1 MAELVYDK
9 NGRLLFTKEM
19 KKEYTI
25 LMPMMLPV
33 HFTLMRNALRLDGF
47 KMELL
52 TTTGR
57 SIVEEGL
64 KYVHNDACY
73 PALLVIGQFIDAIKS
88 GKYDPDKVAL
98 IITQTGGGCRASNY
112 IHLLRKALIRAGYP
126 QVPVISLNLSGLEK
140 NPGFKLGINSWRRII
155 YSMIYGDMIML
166 LANQCRPYE
175 VEKGST
181 NALVDSLI
189 ERLTEEYKD
198 PKNLRYKKVKENL
211 EKIAAEFAKIKVVHT
226 EKIRVGIVGEIYIK
240 YAALGNNNLEKF
252 LLSEGVEAV
261 VPGLMDFAIFKVD
274 NRVEDAKLYGGQ
286 HIKKAVCLALRRFLE
301 RKQQEFIDIVK
312 KYPQFRAPVPY
323 SYIKSLVKGYLGYG
337 NKMGEGWLL
346 TGEMLELIHSGTKN
360 IICTQPFGC
369 LPNHIVGKGMI
380 RKIRECNEGANIV
393 AIDYDP
399 GATRINQENRI
410 KLMLANARL
419 TAEKE
424 KAKQNKKHEH
434 KPEPVSVH

>member
-181 NALVDSLI
+181 DALVDSLI

-312 KYPQFRAPVPY
+312 
-323 SYIKSLVKGYLGYG
+323 
-337 NKMGEGWLL
+337 
-346 TGEMLELIHSGTKN
+346 N
-360 IICTQPFGC
+360 IRSSERQSPT
-369 LPNHIVGKGMI
+369 V
-380 RKIRECNEGANIV
+380 
-393 AIDYDP
+393 
-399 GATRINQENRI
+399 T
-410 KLMLANARL
+410 
-419 TAEKE
+419 
-424 KAKQNKKHEH
+424 
-434 KPEPVSVH
+434 

>member
-181 NALVDSLI
+181 DALVDSLI

-198 PKNLRYKKVKENL
+198 PKNLRYKK
-211 EKIAAEFAKIKVVHT
+211 
-226 EKIRVGIVGEIYIK
+226 
-240 YAALGNNNLEKF
+240 
-252 LLSEGVEAV
+252 
-261 VPGLMDFAIFKVD
+261 
-274 NRVEDAKLYGGQ
+274 
-286 HIKKAVCLALRRFLE
+286 LRKTL
-301 RKQQEFIDIVK
+301 RK
-312 KYPQFRAPVPY
+312 
-323 SYIKSLVKGYLGYG
+323 
-337 NKMGEGWLL
+337 
-346 TGEMLELIHSGTKN
+346 
-360 IICTQPFGC
+360 
-369 LPNHIVGKGMI
+369 
-380 RKIRECNEGANIV
+380 
-393 AIDYDP
+393 
-399 GATRINQENRI
+399 
-410 KLMLANARL
+410 
-419 TAEKE
+419 
-424 KAKQNKKHEH
+424 
-434 KPEPVSVH
+434 